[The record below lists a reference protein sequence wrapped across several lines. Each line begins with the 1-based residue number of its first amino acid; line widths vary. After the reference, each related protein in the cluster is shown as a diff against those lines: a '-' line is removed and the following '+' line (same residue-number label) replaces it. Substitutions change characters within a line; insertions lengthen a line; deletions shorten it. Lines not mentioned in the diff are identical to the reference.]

1 MQSARCDSLRLPA
14 LAQHPGRASFIGK
27 SDQQVWVV
35 VRPALFPAKSA
46 KRPANWHE
54 LADNYARLSDKGHFA
69 SVAIASAYQPF
80 NSSDEDPVPLW
91 RGHHLDVDYTGLE

>member
-1 MQSARCDSLRLPA
+1 MSWQS
-14 LAQHPGRASFIGK
+14 HPEVDPSIWFIGE
-27 SDQQVWVV
+27 SGQPEWVV